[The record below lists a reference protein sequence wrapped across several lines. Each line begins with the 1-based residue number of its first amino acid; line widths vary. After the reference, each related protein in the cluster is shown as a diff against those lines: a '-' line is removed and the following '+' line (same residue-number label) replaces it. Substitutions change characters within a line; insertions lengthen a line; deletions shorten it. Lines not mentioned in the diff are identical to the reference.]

1 MRALGVAR
9 GTAATG
15 GVSLAASRPGRYSTD
30 TRRRLIPHESA
41 AASLTERVSQIDRL
55 AQLFAEAHRPVAF
68 TGAGVSTES
77 GIPDFRTPGGVWARF
92 DPRELTFQNFVG
104 SLEGRRRYW
113 ALGRVTY
120 PLIRAA
126 APNAAHVALA
136 ELHRLGRLD
145 CCITQNI
152 DGLHQRAGLPPEAV
166 IELHGNAA
174 RARCLDCDAPC
185 TRDEL
190 HARLERGVEVPDCP
204 ACGGTVKPH
213 TILFG
218 ETMPRDAVREAE
230 RRAGAA
236 DLFVVLGSS
245 LAVYPAAYIPVHARR
260 AGATLAIVNLEPTRA
275 DAGAD
280 LVIRA
285 GAGAVMAAVLAGVR
299 ARITQ
304 GG

>member
-1 MRALGVAR
+1 MEDGVAR
-9 GTAATG
+9 LGT
-15 GVSLAASRPGRYSTD
+15 
-30 TRRRLIPHESA
+30 
-41 AASLTERVSQIDRL
+41 
-55 AQLFAEAHRPVAF
+55 LFADARRAVAF

-77 GIPDFRTPGGVWARF
+77 GIPDFRSPGGVWSRF
-92 DPRELTFQNFVG
+92 DPREFTYQNFTE

-126 APNAAHVALA
+126 APNAAHGALA

-152 DGLHQRAGLPPEAV
+152 DGLHQRAGLPAAAV
-166 IELHGNAA
+166 IELHGNAT
-174 RARCLDCDAPC
+174 RARCLACATPY

-190 HARLERGVEVPDCP
+190 HARLEGGVEVPDCER
-204 ACGGTVKPH
+204 CGGVVKPH

-218 ETMPRDAVREAE
+218 EAMPAAEVEEAR
-230 RRAGAA
+230 RRAGSA

-245 LAVYPAAYIPVHARR
+245 LVVYPAAYIPRHARS
-260 AGATLAIVNLEPTRA
+260 AGATLVIVNLEPTPL
-275 DAGAD
+275 DHEAD
-280 LVIRA
+280 LVVRA
-285 GAGAVMAAVLAGVR
+285 PAGAVMAAVLDEVR
-299 ARITQ
+299 ARVTP

>member
-1 MRALGVAR
+1 MSGLDH
-9 GTAATG
+9 
-15 GVSLAASRPGRYSTD
+15 LAA
-30 TRRRLIPHESA
+30 
-41 AASLTERVSQIDRL
+41 
-55 AQLFAEAHRPVAF
+55 LFVEARRPVAF

-92 DPRELTFQNFVG
+92 DPREFTYQNFVG
-104 SLEGRRRYW
+104 SVEGRRRYW

-120 PLIRAA
+120 PVIRAA
-126 APNAAHVALA
+126 MPNAAHVALA

-152 DGLHQRAGLPPEAV
+152 DGLHQRAGLPPSVV
-166 IELHGNAA
+166 IELHGNAT
-174 RARCLDCDAPC
+174 RARCLDCAAPW

-190 HARLERGVEVPDCP
+190 HARLEGGADVPDCP
-204 ACGGTVKPH
+204 ACGGIVKPH

-218 ETMPRDAVREAE
+218 EAMPREAVEEAE

-285 GAGAVMAAVLAGVR
+285 KAGAVMAAVLAAVR
-299 ARITQ
+299 ARIPQ